1 VNVCGIDF
9 LHIFEPLTNTLT
21 MEYTFRT
28 NWSQDGAVQMV
39 EFLQHRIEALASRN
53 EFLEAENEVLK
64 RTLINE
70 LQNG

>member
-1 VNVCGIDF
+1 MNLSPDASKELIE
-9 LHIFEPLTNTLT
+9 L
-21 MEYTFRT
+21 
-28 NWSQDGAVQMV
+28 
-39 EFLQHRIEALASRN
+39 LQHRIEALSSRN